1 MELQEKSV
9 HVGHHPLRSTSDG
22 LPNLVG
28 ATCVAPAMRIWMH
41 GILPCLISKSS
52 LHEQLYQIRPSA
64 MRPDAT
70 IFIAIRFDFFA
81 ACKSSALVACHA
93 PSNRPMPLFTSDLLI
108 AVALHH
114 CRLIPTSGE
123 GILAILEHRTY
134 TCSTNNPSTRQHGLC
149 RI

>member
-81 ACKSSALVACHA
+81 ACKSSALFDFFDFSTLRPQSLIPHFLFNRPSLVACLA
-93 PSNRPMPLFTSDLLI
+93 PSERPMPLLQVISIIVVAYI
-108 AVALHH
+108 AVAQ
-114 CRLIPTSGE
+114 S
-123 GILAILEHRTY
+123 
-134 TCSTNNPSTRQHGLC
+134 
-149 RI
+149 